1 MTERRCILT
10 GDHAAPE
17 HLVRLAVAPDGAV
30 MPDVRAKAPGRGAWI
45 GVSRAELSEALAK
58 GKLKGAL
65 TRAFKTGE
73 IIIPPELPD
82 MIADALERQAMERLG
97 LEAKASNL
105 LTGSEKIEVA
115 ARRGQVRLLLHAA
128 DAAADGNRKLDQAWR
143 VGSEAEGE
151 DLAGFILPAGRDS
164 LSKALGR
171 ENVVHIA
178 ITDPAAA
185 SRISALLSRWQSY
198 AGCANGETREIPPDA
213 RSAASKANMS
223 IGHEE

>member
-10 GDHAAPE
+10 GDRAAPD
-17 HLVRLAVAPDGAV
+17 HLVRLAVAPDGTV

-45 GVSRAELSEALAK
+45 GVSRVELEQAIVK

-65 TRAFKTGE
+65 TRAFKTSD
-73 IIIPPELPD
+73 ISIPPELPD
-82 MIADALERQAMERLG
+82 MVGEALERQAMERLG

-105 LTGSEKIEVA
+105 VTGSEKIEVA
-115 ARRGQVRLLLHAA
+115 ARRGQVRLLLHAG
-128 DAAADGNRKLDQAWR
+128 DAAADGSRKLDQAWR
-143 VGSEAEGE
+143 VGSDAEGE
-151 DLAGFILPAGRDS
+151 DLAGMALPVGRDS
-164 LSKALGR
+164 LSSALGR

-178 ITDPAAA
+178 VTDAAAA

-198 AGCANGETREIPPDA
+198 AGCANGGARETPPNA
-213 RSAASKANMS
+213 RSAAGKANMS

>member
-10 GDHAAPE
+10 GDRAAPE
-17 HLVRLAVAPDGAV
+17 HLVRLALSPDGAV

-45 GVSRAELSEALAK
+45 GVSRAELSQALVK

-65 TRAFKTGE
+65 ARAFKTGE
-73 IIIPPELPD
+73 MSIPAELPT
-82 MIADALERQAMERLG
+82 MIAEALERQAMERLG

-115 ARRGQVRLLLHAA
+115 ARRGQVQLLLHAA

-143 VGSEAEGE
+143 VGSDAEGE
-151 DLAGFILPAGRDS
+151 DLAGLTLPARRDS

-198 AGCANGETREIPPDA
+198 AGCANGGNRETPPDA
-213 RSAASKANMS
+213 QSAAGKAKMS